1 MGRAK
6 ARAGFGAARDG
17 YGWTSVRGTT
27 RNSRRASP
35 WNSVDVTWA
44 DRSRLLAD
52 RSVAR
57 PCDPSR
63 VKTDRSFSVGA
74 PTVQVRLL
82 RDLADGGDSATSL
95 LPKVEVHS
103 DGKTGFAR

>member
-35 WNSVDVTWA
+35 WNSVDVTIS

-52 RSVAR
+52 RSV
-57 PCDPSR
+57 
-63 VKTDRSFSVGA
+63 SVGA

-103 DGKTGFAR
+103 DGKTGFAPVTEERTAPRP